1 MVEIFK
7 GFILFLF
14 VDGTPLEFTPKD
26 GLSECLK
33 TKREIV
39 RNLGVSTSR
48 YSCGKGEIKM
58 QEINGKLHP
67 VELIDHQ
74 R

>member
-39 RNLGVSTSR
+39 RNIGASQSR

>member
-26 GLSECLK
+26 GLSDCLK
-33 TKREIV
+33 TKREII
-39 RNLGVSTSR
+39 RNTGASQSR
-48 YSCGKGEIKM
+48 YSCGKGEIRM

-67 VELIDHQ
+67 IELINH
-74 R
+74 

>member
-1 MVEIFK
+1 MVEIFT

-26 GLSECLK
+26 GLSDCLK

-39 RNLGVSTSR
+39 RNTGASPNR
-48 YSCGKGEIKM
+48 YSCAQGKIRM
-58 QEINGKLHP
+58 QEIYGKFHP
-67 VELIDHQ
+67 IELLEN
-74 R
+74 

>member
-1 MVEIFK
+1 MVEIFT

-26 GLSECLK
+26 GLSDCLK

-39 RNLGVSTSR
+39 STKNL
-48 YSCGKGEIKM
+48 YKLIF
-58 QEINGKLHP
+58 INKKYR
-67 VELIDHQ
+67 IDDKFYLKATKDQ
-74 R
+74 

>member
-26 GLSECLK
+26 GLSDCLK

-39 RNLGVSTSR
+39 RNTGASPNR
-48 YSCGKGEIKM
+48 YSCAQGKIRM

-67 VELIDHQ
+67 IELLEN
-74 R
+74 